1 MKNVSA
7 EKININEYIKS
18 KLKAFVETF
27 ATLGEI
33 IGGTSSVAKM
43 TDAEIKA
50 AEIWKANPKSAKAIE
65 MLEARE
71 TIPEKGEGEVEK
83 KNTLR
88 GRSSY
93 RVEESVQQQES
104 VKDISKNRTKPNGT
118 RTIDDDYVQ

>member
-1 MKNVSA
+1 MKSVSA
-7 EKININEYIKS
+7 EKVNINEYIKS

-27 ATLGEI
+27 ATLGDM

-71 TIPEKGEGEVEK
+71 TIPEKGEVEK
-83 KNTLR
+83 KKTTR

-93 RVEESVQQQES
+93 RVEESV
-104 VKDISKNRTKPNGT
+104 KGISKNRTETNET
-118 RTIDDDYVQ
+118 RTIDDDYVK